1 LLFTEYVLVTA
12 VVLFLWY
19 LDPHHLF

>member
-1 LLFTEYVLVTA
+1 LFTEYVLVTA